1 MFSVVMGVGLLTGPR
16 PERRKRVLSGPVF
29 SRPVNRTGFGEQ
41 KQAAVSKSLCLCMAS
56 CQFDLP
62 AANRGKRVYNRDE
75 PVIAGDMPDCP
86 AIMSRGVV

>member
-1 MFSVVMGVGLLTGPR
+1 
-16 PERRKRVLSGPVF
+16 
-29 SRPVNRTGFGEQ
+29 
-41 KQAAVSKSLCLCMAS
+41 MAS